1 MTNHE
6 ENELKVDNLS
16 RYMYLISGQ
25 LQQLSETV
33 AKFVKYKSCQ
43 NNYINLWIIVLEGV
57 VTGQKKVENTNFQP
71 KRQHQLPLQR
81 LPVLTKM
88 QKLFQ
93 SRRALQMK

>member
-1 MTNHE
+1 MILCFLFIEATNMTNHE

-25 LQQLSETV
+25 LQRLSETV

-57 VTGQKKVENTNFQP
+57 VTGQKEGRK
-71 KRQHQLPLQR
+71 HQFL
-81 LPVLTKM
+81 
-88 QKLFQ
+88 
-93 SRRALQMK
+93 A